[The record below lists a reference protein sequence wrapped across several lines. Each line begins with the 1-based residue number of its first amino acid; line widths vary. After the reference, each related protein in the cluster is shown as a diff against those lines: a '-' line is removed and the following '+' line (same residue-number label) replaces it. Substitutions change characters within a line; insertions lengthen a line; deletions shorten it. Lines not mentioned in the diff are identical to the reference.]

1 MNAIHL
7 LARTDDTV
15 TMRTVDYEAL
25 ITAAEDAEDIATL
38 LAAGAR
44 EEAIGKAEARADNLS
59 DERVGR
65 LLDGEHPVKIWRE
78 HRGLPS
84 LALAEAAGVSCSYL
98 AEIEGGTK
106 PGSVSAYKSLAK
118 ALGVSVDDL
127 LY

>member
-7 LARTDDTV
+7 LSRTDDTV

-44 EEAIGKAEARADNLS
+44 EEAIGKAEARADNPS
-59 DERVGR
+59 DELVGR

-78 HRGLPS
+78 HRGFPC
-84 LALAEAAGVSCSYL
+84 LALAKAAGVSRSYL
-98 AEIEGGTK
+98 AEIERGKK
-106 PGSVSAYKSLAK
+106 PGSVSAYRSLAK
-118 ALGVSVDDL
+118 ALGVTVDDL